1 MSSSKSLIVQIKSLS
16 KELSNKVLSSST
28 KTDDNDTTT
37 ASTVAAVDCLELLQS
52 LESIT
57 TTTTTTAT
65 NTTKLKSNEI
75 KKTKMTIVI
84 LNETKIGVTLNKLL
98 KSFRRLNRSDNDGCI
113 HWKEC
118 MDISQR
124 MLSSWKDTVKE
135 EREKGS
141 TTYEDN
147 DVCNSNKDDDDDGNK
162 KAKLPTSVTNYRSRL
177 VLHKKEMYKDPPA
190 LPPSSIVIESTYC
203 PLPKRDKKSG
213 ELSFVLSTE
222 QQKSEKMKE
231 YIKDFKPNR
240 TPEEI
245 IRAGSFGGTYFR
257 PIVSSVTNVR
267 YIPSNVLKDTVESE
281 WIANLDKK
289 TMLTSSTYNASVN
302 KYKVKCG
309 GSLGMWESSGR

>member
-1 MSSSKSLIVQIKSLS
+1 
-16 KELSNKVLSSST
+16 
-28 KTDDNDTTT
+28 
-37 ASTVAAVDCLELLQS
+37 
-52 LESIT
+52 
-57 TTTTTTAT
+57 
-65 NTTKLKSNEI
+65 
-75 KKTKMTIVI
+75 MTIVI

-98 KSFRRLNRSDNDGCI
+98 KSFRRFNRSDNDGCK

-118 MDISQR
+118 IDISQR

-147 DVCNSNKDDDDDGNK
+147 DVNSNKDDDDDDGNK

-222 QQKSEKMKE
+222 QQKSQKMKE

-245 IRAGSFGGTYFR
+245 MRAGSFGGTYFR

-267 YIPSNVLKDTVESE
+267 YIPSNVLKETVESE

-309 GSLGMWESSGR
+309 GSLGMWESSGT